1 MHPRVTAILVARDGA
16 KYLNRTIEALARQT
30 RLPDRLIGVDAGSR
44 DDSGALLGRAHPSQI
59 IRVDG
64 QPTFGKA
71 IAHAVHA
78 AAPAESQNEWLWL
91 LAHDNAPEPR
101 ALEYLLGA
109 VEIAPTVA
117 VAGPKLMRSDD
128 SAVIAAYGET
138 LTGFGASVIIVENEL
153 DQAQHDDN
161 SDVMGVGAS
170 GMLVRRSVWTE
181 LGGFDPGLPTVDAA
195 LDFSIRARLAGHRVV
210 GVPDARVATAGGAA
224 LFGRETVSGAATR
237 RIARSAQLHRRL
249 VYAPAAAVPLH
260 WLSLVP
266 LAILRSL
273 WHLVAKRPGVIPGEF
288 HSAFKA
294 AFAGSHVFGARRNL
308 KRTRRFG
315 WAAVAALRMPWEQV
329 REHRAHERAVSF
341 GPAASAIETVPRE
354 RPDFFA
360 GGGAWIV
367 LLAALVGGIAFSPF
381 ASASALAGG
390 ALLPLSNSVAE
401 LWANAALGWRDIGTG
416 GLGAA
421 DPFAAVLA
429 VLGSITFWSPTT
441 SIVGLYLI
449 ALPLA
454 ALGAWWCV
462 AWFSERSWAP
472 NVAGL
477 LWAFAPPFLA
487 ALNDGRLGAVI
498 AHLLLPWL
506 VLTAVRAVRSWGA
519 AASAALLFAAVT
531 AAAPI
536 LAPALLLLWIIGM
549 ALRPRQ
555 IHRLLII
562 PIPALALFAPLVV
575 DQVRRGNPLGLLADP
590 GLPAF
595 FAPATGWQLSIG
607 APDLGLHGWA
617 SVATSFGLDDSPAA
631 AVLVAVLL
639 VPLAVL
645 ALAALFV
652 RSWVSAIAALSV
664 GLLGFVSAVAAA
676 NIGVS
681 VLDAGTTAIWPGS
694 ALSLYWL
701 GVTGAAAI
709 SVTALGR
716 FVAAPALV
724 TAIAAMAVVAP
735 LLVAPLTGTSAVR
748 PSNGR
753 MLPAYVTAEAKAAP
767 DRGTLV
773 LRPTPDGGFA
783 AEIQR
788 GAGTTL
794 DEQWTIAATSTTPT
808 ATDRQVAELAANLV
822 RPSGYDP
829 VPALSDLG
837 IAFIV
842 LADAEPGEAA
852 QARQLAA
859 QTLDSNST
867 FVAVGETSTGMLWR
881 YPGLEPAPL
890 ERAEPAPWQPW
901 VIGIQ
906 ISIFAL
912 TVLLALPTGRRHRRS
927 RRTASEL
934 TEPADTFDPEDAHV

>member
-30 RLPDRLIGVDAGSR
+30 RQPDRLIGVDAGSR
-44 DDSGALLGRAHPSQI
+44 DDSGAVLGTARPSQI
-59 IRVDG
+59 VRVDG

-78 AAPAESQNEWLWL
+78 AQPAETQNEWLWL
-91 LAHDNAPEPR
+91 LAHDNAPDPH
-101 ALEYLLGA
+101 ALERLLGA

-128 SAVIAAYGET
+128 PSVIAAYGET
-138 LTGFGASVIIVENEL
+138 LTRFGASVILVENEL
-153 DQAQHDDN
+153 DQAQHDAT

-210 GVPDARVATAGGAA
+210 GVPDARVASAGGPE
-224 LFGRETVSGAATR
+224 LFGRETVSGATTR

-249 VYAPAAAVPLH
+249 VYASAAAVPLH
-260 WLSLVP
+260 WLTLVP

-273 WHLVAKRPGVIPGEF
+273 WHLVAKRPGAIPGEF
-288 HSAFKA
+288 HA
-294 AFAGSHVFGARRNL
+294 AFQTAFGGSRVIGARRNL
-308 KRTRRFG
+308 GRTRRFG
-315 WAAVAALRMPWEQV
+315 WAAIAPLRMPWEQL
-329 REHRAHERAVSF
+329 REHRAHERAVSA
-341 GPAASAIETVPRE
+341 GPAVETVPRE
-354 RPDFFA
+354 RPDFFT
-360 GGGAWIV
+360 GGGAWVV

-390 ALLPLSNSVAE
+390 GLLPLSDSVAE

-429 VLGSITFWSPTT
+429 VLGSITFWSPTL

-477 LWAFAPPFLA
+477 LWAFAPPFLT

-506 VLTAVRAVRSWGA
+506 VLCTVRAVRSWGA

-531 AAAPI
+531 AAAPA

-549 ALRPRQ
+549 VVRPKQ
-555 IHRLLII
+555 IHRLALI
-562 PIPALALFAPLVV
+562 PIPALALFAPLVW

-590 GLPAF
+590 GLPAGF
-595 FAPATGWQLSIG
+595 TPASGWQLSLG
-607 APDLGLHGWA
+607 APELGLHGWT
-617 SVATSFGLDDSPAA
+617 SVAAAIGLEDSPAA

-639 VPLAVL
+639 VPLAAL
-645 ALAALFV
+645 ALAALFL
-652 RSWVSAIAALSV
+652 RGWLSAIAALAV
-664 GLLGFVSAVAAA
+664 GLLGFVTAVAAA
-676 NIGVS
+676 HIEVS
-681 VLDAGTTAIWPGS
+681 VLEAGTTAIWPGS

-709 SVTALGR
+709 TVSALGR

-724 TAIAAMAVVAP
+724 TVIASMAVVAP
-735 LLVAPLTGTSAVR
+735 LLVAPLTGTSAVQ

-794 DEQWTIAATSTTPT
+794 DEQWTVAATSTEITE
-808 ATDRQVAELAANLV
+808 AERQVAELAANLV

-829 VPALSDLG
+829 VPALTELG
-837 IAFIV
+837 IGFIV
-842 LADAEPGEAA
+842 LGDAEPGAAA
-852 QARQLAA
+852 QARRLAA

-867 FVAVGETSTGMLWR
+867 FVAVGETTTGMLWR
-881 YPGLEPAPL
+881 YPGLEPTPL
-890 ERAEPAPWQPW
+890 ERVEPAPWQPW

-906 ISIFAL
+906 LAVFAL
-912 TVLLALPTGRRHRRS
+912 TLLLAMPTGRRHRRS

-934 TEPADTFDPEDAHV
+934 TAPADTFDPEDAHV